1 MWVLDLFKSKTFW
14 IIIGLAGLVSGG
26 WYVKGVFDDRAALRT
41 ALSAERAAK
50 KTGGILQGK
59 ATQAEVNTMDR
70 LRDEKEK
77 GDARTKALEAA
88 LRKAQNNLA
97 SCRID
102 ADTLLVLD
110 DDAGSSPPDTPA
122 SNRPDPSA
130 MAAGSTCEALALT
143 FDENHKRF
151 RSNLTQLLAC
161 QVFYSDVR
169 ERYCKD
175 TKAC

>member
-1 MWVLDLFKSKTFW
+1 MWVLDLLKSKTFW

-50 KTGGILQGK
+50 KTGTALQGT
-59 ATQAEVNTMDR
+59 ATQAEVNALDR

-88 LRKAQNNLA
+88 LHKAQNNLA

-110 DDAGSSPPDTPA
+110 DDAGADTPGSPA
-122 SNRPDPSA
+122 SNRSDPSA
-130 MAAGSTCEALALT
+130 LAAGSTCEALALT

-151 RSNLTQLLAC
+151 SSNLTQLLAC
-161 QVFYSDVR
+161 QAFYSDVR
-169 ERYCKD
+169 ERYCRD